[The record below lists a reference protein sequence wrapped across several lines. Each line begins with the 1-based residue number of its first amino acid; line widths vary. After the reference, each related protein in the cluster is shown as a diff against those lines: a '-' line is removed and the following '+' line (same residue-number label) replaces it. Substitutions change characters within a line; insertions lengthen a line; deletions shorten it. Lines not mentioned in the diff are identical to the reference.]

1 MLGQF
6 LQLLTRLQIFV
17 SDRCLN
23 SYEFHLIVQFFL
35 YPFWKII
42 IIIIYEAVALLL
54 SAAILGSFVG
64 IIIAVTMV
72 I

>member
-1 MLGQF
+1 M
-6 LQLLTRLQIFV
+6 T
-17 SDRCLN
+17 
-23 SYEFHLIVQFFL
+23 
-35 YPFWKII
+35 KIY
-42 IIIIYEAVALLL
+42 IYEAVALLL